1 MKIRMF
7 VLILI
12 LAFIILNIC
21 EGYAA
26 DKKVT
31 KKEYKFF
38 SGTWINEE
46 YNSHPHLARYVI
58 RRDGTFD
65 CYFRTTDT
73 KKAGNGHYVIVEK
86 WTDLEGNIWFK
97 MHTWLGVMV
106 EGEPAKYELAK
117 FSNSGKVYE
126 CIALPGGF
134 PTELDENNFH
144 YHIYYRQE

>member
-1 MKIRMF
+1 MVIS
-7 VLILI
+7 
-12 LAFIILNIC
+12 
-21 EGYAA
+21 EGYATE
-26 DKKVT
+26 KKVT
-31 KKEYKFF
+31 KRDYRFV

-65 CYFRTTDT
+65 GYFKTTDT
-73 KKAGNGHYVIVEK
+73 KEAVSGHYVIVEK
-86 WTDLEGNIWFK
+86 WTDLEGNIWYK
-97 MHTWLGVMV
+97 SHTWGVVMV
-106 EGEPAKYELAK
+106 EGKLLRYELAK

-126 CIALPGGF
+126 NIALPGGF